1 MTDIG
6 EAVAVFNAAGENE
19 IENYCDGKESEST
32 SWKVRVSG
40 LGGAEPTP
48 ARLLKSMEKH
58 GKDIPDK
65 ALIKKIDGKWDLESC
80 SKSIFPYQAHH
91 LIPKKYLPTHS
102 VCVWLTSKWTKN
114 RKYQLTADSNYDTD
128 HANNGYCMP
137 FVSNTYQ
144 WKAANGNEA
153 AQIVVAQSMMKK
165 TGIQL
170 HQGSH
175 SKTNFGEEVEDIES
189 EGYLQ
194 VAKDLLDLVS
204 ARAVIHIS
212 KCKICKGDGKKPN
225 VQPLESIVSQMDM
238 VSNILKLKLEA
249 NIIFVSERA
258 FDAFIATK

>member
-1 MTDIG
+1 
-6 EAVAVFNAAGENE
+6 
-19 IENYCDGKESEST
+19 
-32 SWKVRVSG
+32 
-40 LGGAEPTP
+40 
-48 ARLLKSMEKH
+48 
-58 GKDIPDK
+58 
-65 ALIKKIDGKWDLESC
+65 
-80 SKSIFPYQAHH
+80 
-91 LIPKKYLPTHS
+91 
-102 VCVWLTSKWTKN
+102 LTSKWTKN

-212 KCKICKGDGKKPN
+212 KCEICKGDGKKPN